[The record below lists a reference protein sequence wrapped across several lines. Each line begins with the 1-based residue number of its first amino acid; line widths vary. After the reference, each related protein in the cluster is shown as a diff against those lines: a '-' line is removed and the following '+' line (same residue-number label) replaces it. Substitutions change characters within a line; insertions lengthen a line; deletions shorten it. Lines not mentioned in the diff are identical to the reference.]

1 MYKIQIQFE
10 DGYYTA
16 YLAVHQELG
25 DTEAEIVD
33 EIGSFDIETLL
44 DMIPEDWKE
53 KLTNFLNN

>member
-25 DTEAEIVD
+25 ETEAEIVD
-33 EIGSFDIETLL
+33 EIESFDIETLL